1 MGKFYVDDKYAF
13 KKEWKIRD
21 QCYVVYFF
29 FCVVE
34 NGANDET
41 E

>member
-13 KKEWKIRD
+13 QKEWKIRD

-34 NGANDET
+34 NGASRET